1 MTESLRTLWAEDR
14 PAFGG
19 WCTIPSTFSAE
30 LMARQGFDW
39 VCIDTQH
46 GLIGYH
52 IMVPM
57 LQALSLTGVPPF
69 VRVSWNTPGEIGK
82 ALDAGAL
89 GVIVPMV
96 STPEAAR
103 AAVAACRYAPEG
115 SRSYGP
121 IRVAL
126 SNPYTVEWANRN
138 VLLFVMLETAE
149 AVRNADDIL
158 AVPGIDGVYV
168 GPADLSVS
176 LGLPPRLDVEDGVHL
191 EAQET
196 ILKACKN
203 RGVVPGMH
211 TGSPQYANRAADR
224 GFRFLALATDS
235 VYMGVGAQ
243 QFLQV
248 ARGTAAVV
256 RGEKPERPYA

>member
-1 MTESLRTLWAEDR
+1 MTESLRTLWAEDK

-52 IMVPM
+52 AMVPM
-57 LQALSLTGVPPF
+57 LQALALTGVPPI
-69 VRVSWNTPGEIGK
+69 VRVSWNSPGEIMK

-89 GVIVPMV
+89 GVIVPMIN
-96 STPEAAR
+96 TPDDAR
-103 AAVAACRYAPEG
+103 AAVASCRYAPEG
-115 SRSYGP
+115 TRSYGP
-121 IRVAL
+121 IRAAL
-126 SNPYTVEWANRN
+126 SHPYTVEWANEN
-138 VLLFVMLETAE
+138 VLLFVMIETAE
-149 AVRNADDIL
+149 GVKNAGEIL
-158 AVPGIDGVYV
+158 AVPGISGVYI

-176 LGLPPRLDVEDGVHL
+176 LGLPPRLDVEEGIHV

-211 TGSPQYANRAADR
+211 TGSPEYARRAAER
-224 GFRFLALATDS
+224 GFRFMALATDS

-248 ARGTAAVV
+248 ARGTAAVMP
-256 RGEKPERPYA
+256 GEKPARPYA

>member
-1 MTESLRTLWAEDR
+1 MTESLRALWAEDK

-52 IMVPM
+52 AMVPM
-57 LQALSLTGVPPF
+57 LQALALTGVPPV
-69 VRVSWNTPGEIGK
+69 VRVAWNSPGEIAK

-96 STPEAAR
+96 NSPVDAR

-115 SRSYGP
+115 ARSYGP
-121 IRVAL
+121 IRAAL
-126 SNPYTVEWANRN
+126 SHPYTPEWANRN

-149 AVRNADDIL
+149 AVRNAEDIL
-158 AVPGIDGVYV
+158 DVPGIDGVYV
-168 GPADLSVS
+168 GPADLAVS
-176 LGLPPRLDVEDGVHL
+176 LGLPPRLDVEDGIHRD
-191 EAQET
+191 AQDR
-196 ILKACKN
+196 ILRACKD
-203 RGVVPGMH
+203 RRLVPGMH
-211 TGSPQYANRAADR
+211 TGAPEYARRAADR
-224 GFRFLALATDS
+224 GFRFMALATDS
-235 VYMGVGAQ
+235 VYMGLGAQ

-248 ARGTAAVV
+248 ARGTAAVMP
-256 RGEKPERPYA
+256 GEAPSRPYA